1 MRMLII
7 ILLLGSDSAFAHGGG
22 EEEGSKIGKGITA
35 YDKHDGF
42 KLSVEARARM
52 KFVFKKSEK
61 PGSISIP
68 KEALVLALSEV
79 HIYTYAN
86 DFFKAIDVKI
96 VSKTKDAYV
105 VSSPELKSGQEVV
118 VKGVNY
124 LRVIDMDLN
133 IGEKHEEGKEP
144 DEHDEHSDEKGEHS
158 EKEERHD

>member
-35 YDKHDGF
+35 FDKHDGF
-42 KLSVEARARM
+42 KLSAEAKARM

-133 IGEKHEEGKEP
+133 IGEKHEEGNEP
-144 DEHDEHSDEKGEHS
+144 EDHKDEHGEHS